1 MQNME
6 KPNSSNKSLILAGVL
21 VLVIGGVI
29 VSAVAVNNRSK
40 ETTSSANNSSSS
52 VNSSLVIAKDD
63 IMKKDDSVMSKDDS
77 MKKAESASTKTAAG
91 TYTNY
96 SSDLVKTAD
105 KNNVVLFFNASWC
118 PTCRSA
124 VKNINENLSSIPS
137 NLTILSADYDKEIA
151 LRQKYGVTTQHTFVK
166 VDKDGNLLKKTSGL
180 DTVSEISN
188 FAS

>member
-6 KPNSSNKSLILAGVL
+6 KPTSSNKNLILAGVL
-21 VLVIGGVI
+21 VIVIAGAIVAGV
-29 VSAVAVNNRSK
+29 SVNNRNK
-40 ETTSSANNSSSS
+40 ENASVATNSSSS
-52 VNSSLVIAKDD
+52 TNTTDSTSKQDVMKKEDSAMTNEGV
-63 IMKKDDSVMSKDDS
+63 MKKDDSIASK
-77 MKKAESASTKTAAG
+77 AG

-166 VDKDGNLLKKTSGL
+166 VDKDGNLIKKTSGL

-188 FAS
+188 FAK